1 MENIIPLSLYPRPS
15 DVLWANKMS
24 LKRDHRGTIFETWHI
39 STING
44 LASQSLKDSLT
55 QIWNCE
61 KSVRLRRWKLSLIE
75 NKFEISHPS
84 IHILN
89 KEENVLHLRRQT
101 SSQNELILKAS
112 KVRTLSLQDIAAAN
126 ICKTIV
132 SQKQIQSLLD
142 KGEIPHSVTDL
153 LSKYL

>member
-1 MENIIPLSLYPRPS
+1 MENIIPLNLHPRPS
-15 DVLWANKMS
+15 NVLWANKMS
-24 LKRDHRGTIFETWHI
+24 LKRDQRGTIFETWHI

-126 ICKTIV
+126 ICKRIV

-142 KGEIPHSVTDL
+142 KGEIPYSVTDL
-153 LSKYL
+153 LLKYL

>member
-1 MENIIPLSLYPRPS
+1 MENIIPLNLHPRPS

-24 LKRDHRGTIFETWHI
+24 LQRYQNEKIFETWHI
-39 STING
+39 STIYG
-44 LASQSLKDSLT
+44 LASQNLKDSLT

-75 NKFEISHPS
+75 DRFEISNPS

-89 KEENVLHLRRQT
+89 REENVFHLRRQT
-101 SSQNELILKAS
+101 SSHNELILKAS

-126 ICKTIV
+126 ICKRVV
-132 SQKQIQSLLD
+132 SHKQIQSLLD
-142 KGEIPHSVTDL
+142 QGEIPYSVTEL